1 MAAFFMRQ
9 QSHAKS
15 LHALKPFCMIA
26 AAATAAT
33 EDVLLVLLAV
43 PPILFSFVVPSP
55 WVARAKSGATPSAK
69 A

>member
-15 LHALKPFCMIA
+15 LQVALAFFMIA

-33 EDVLLVLLAV
+33 EDVVLIGLAV
-43 PPILFSFVVPSP
+43 PPILFPFVKPS
-55 WVARAKSGATPSAK
+55 T
-69 A
+69 